1 MKRFVISGFLCFVLQ
16 GWTYSQQDTTAVD
29 SLLLK
34 QLEQQ
39 MQKPHA
45 APQAVEQPA
54 QPRSAIS
61 TNPNISAIGDFQ
73 GAYRSNVE
81 RHFDLYFN
89 EGEFS
94 FQSVVDPYVR
104 ADFFLSLA
112 RDPSTGHFDADIE
125 EGYLTTLDLPASLQ
139 LKAGKFRMASGRI
152 NPVHPHALPFID
164 LPNVLVNYFGDDGL
178 KDDGFS
184 LSWLVPNPLDFY
196 QVVTL
201 EVTSGPLNSPSFVRS
216 NANRYFYLAH
226 VKNFWDL
233 SQDATL
239 EVGLTGMVGPNDSS
253 CATTIGAIDL
263 TYKWKP
269 LQFNTYQSFVWQSE
283 AFFSRAK
290 YREPDVRSTPNVA
303 IFPADP
309 IVNSWGMYSAITYQL
324 EKRWFLT
331 GRFDYSNF
339 PFSAALTE
347 RAYSATLGWYAT
359 EFEKIELEGKT
370 TASNFQDQYSQAMLR
385 WIFVIGA
392 HGAHAY

>member
-1 MKRFVISGFLCFVLQ
+1 
-16 GWTYSQQDTTAVD
+16 
-29 SLLLK
+29 
-34 QLEQQ
+34 
-39 MQKPHA
+39 MQKP
-45 APQAVEQPA
+45 APATKANEQAA
-54 QPRSAIS
+54 QPRSNIS

-73 GAYRSNVE
+73 AAYRNNSE
-81 RHFDLYFN
+81 RNFDAFFN

-112 RDPSTGHFDADIE
+112 RDPSTGHFEADIE
-125 EGYLTTLDLPASLQ
+125 EGYLTTLELPAHLQ
-139 LKAGKFRMASGRI
+139 LKAGKFRMTLGRV

-164 LPNVLVNYFGDDGL
+164 IPNVLVNYFGDDGL
-178 KDDGFS
+178 KDEGFS

-196 QVVTL
+196 QEITL

-216 NANRYFYLAH
+216 NSNRYLYLAH
-226 VKNFWDL
+226 FKNFWDL

-253 CATTIGAIDL
+253 FSTTIGAIDL

-269 LQFNTYQSFVWQSE
+269 LQYNTYQSFVWQSE

-290 YREPDVRSTPNVA
+290 YRENSFLSSPNVA
-303 IFPADP
+303 SLFDDP
-309 IVNSWGMYSAITYQL
+309 NINSWGMYTAITYQL

-339 PFSAALTE
+339 PFSSALAE

-359 EFEKIELEGKT
+359 EFQKIELEGKT
-370 TASNFQDQYSQAMLR
+370 TTSNFQDQYSQAMLR